1 MTFDEWID
9 KEKQNILSIWCK
21 PNRDDKQRLDDGF
34 SSIGATMPAV
44 KPEAISDEYWHE
56 LETRWKLLKTASI
69 DKTYIIERMEDALR
83 RQKTYKIKLEEVEKE
98 IRKIECSIYG
108 FKNATDTLKKE
119 YNKEAA

>member
-1 MTFDEWID
+1 MTFDEWIE
-9 KEKQNILSIWCK
+9 KEKQNIPSILFK
-21 PNRDDKQRLDDGF
+21 PNRDNKQRLDDGF
-34 SSIGATMPAV
+34 SF

-119 YNKEAA
+119 FNKEVA